1 MCASTTMQSPEEI
14 TPSTAD
20 ESLPTAASSRN
31 RLRRTLIRRTQELG
45 PTEHGEIFK
54 ILTFHGIDHTQNS
67 NGIFV
72 NLSRVPDE
80 VLDKVQR
87 FVEYCVENKHDLDE
101 YDKRLNECKRS
112 QDYERFM
119 GVMPISSTDDTNAR
133 MSQPRQSEIVAA
145 TSDDVLKLAV
155 APVVEETNTNIQANT
170 TSADTYVGG
179 IKVGPRVDPVVVTSV
194 AKRILNS
201 KFHQAKKK
209 YSKRKVTAERRNHTT
224 DGANTSSALL
234 KPEAYLM

>member
-1 MCASTTMQSPEEI
+1 MLDDDFVAGDPGGDAPTGDPGGETGG
-14 TPSTAD
+14 D
-20 ESLPTAASSRN
+20 EPVLTVATSRN

-54 ILTFHGIDHTQNS
+54 ILTSHGIDHTQNS

-119 GVMPISSTDDTNAR
+119 GVMPNNSADGNNAHVVTTTT
-133 MSQPRQSEIVAA
+133 EAA
-145 TSDDVLKLAV
+145 TSSDQVLKLSSVAV
-155 APVVEETNTNIQANT
+155 TDPLPAAAPP
-170 TSADTYVGG
+170 YGG
-179 IKVGPRVDPVVVTSV
+179 PKIGPRGDSVVVTSV

-209 YSKRKVTAERRNHTT
+209 YSKRKVTAERRTHAT
-224 DGANTSSALL
+224 DGNSNASAALL
-234 KPEAYLM
+234 KPEPYLV